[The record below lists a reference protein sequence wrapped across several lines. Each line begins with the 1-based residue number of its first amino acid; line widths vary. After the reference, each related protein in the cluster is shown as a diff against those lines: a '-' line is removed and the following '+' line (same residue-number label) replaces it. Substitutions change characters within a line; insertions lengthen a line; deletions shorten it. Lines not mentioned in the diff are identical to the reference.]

1 MINLV
6 IELAFGA
13 LFLGALFAFIRRP
26 RRLELDVLLVFGTVA
41 LLFAL
46 QAVRLL
52 GVTLPAFVQVL
63 GASALIAHAPLS
75 LRLAGDLAPVPR
87 LLRVGSWVVFLA
99 IAFGLTFA
107 TTVPAVFLVAIG
119 YFAVVDGIAAFV
131 MAGGARRRGGAA
143 QIRLWAAAVA
153 TGLIALTLLVLGG
166 SLAKGDIG
174 RVATVAA
181 EVGAL
186 GSVAAYLAAFL
197 PPRWLRGLWQSRS
210 ALKGTQRLLESAP
223 RAESGAWSTFADLA
237 VKLSGADGA
246 VVFVGREGGTGTR
259 VAAAGLVAT
268 EPSIIPEEAWTA
280 ALELPPSRRDDPLPN
295 LPEPFGGLAHD
306 GWAAA
311 ATVLPIPSSGDERAV
326 AVLLHRYQSLF
337 GDDEQALML
346 LLGSQAATLAER
358 AQALSKAAAL
368 SERLSHTVE
377 ALRSASKAKSDF
389 LASMSHELRTP
400 LNAILGFSDLMRSEP
415 AEGDRRSVPV
425 EWIEHVNTAGRH
437 LLDLIN
443 DVLDLSKVEAGRIE
457 LHPSK
462 LDLNLAVGEALAG
475 LRPLADRKH
484 LTVTSELSADGVV
497 ADPGRFRQ
505 MLYNLLSNAIKYT
518 PDGGSVTVTSTLV
531 GHEPSAEVHLA
542 VTDTG
547 VGIAPQD
554 ASRVFEEFTQVG
566 DLTTR
571 QEGTGLGLALTRRL
585 VEAHGGRLELISEL
599 GRGSTF
605 TIVLPAPHEQRAPAS
620 DAPLLAPTFTSS
632 LESDGVHQVLLIED
646 DAQAVDLITRYL
658 QPTGYRLVSAAN
670 GIDGIAA
677 ARRLRP
683 RAILLDVQLPDID
696 GWEVL
701 RRMKADPE
709 LRDIPVVVVTVV
721 DERELG
727 LALGASDYLLKPVER
742 EALVGALDRCLTT
755 SRGAAR
761 ILAIDDDPATLT
773 FLRAVLEP
781 DVATLL
787 TASSG
792 RAGLEMARAG
802 DLDLVIC
809 DLVMPEI
816 DGFEVIAQLKASPK
830 TSGTP
835 ILVLTGHELSELDK
849 ERLNGRVAGYCQKGP
864 NAGVALRHWLA
875 ETVVRDVPES
885 AFASSLDA

>member
-63 GASALIAHAPLS
+63 GASGLIAHAPLS

-311 ATVLPIPSSGDERAV
+311 TTVLPIPSSGDERAV

-484 LTVTSELSADGVV
+484 LTVTSELSGDGVV

-646 DAQAVDLITRYL
+646 DAQAVDLIIRYL

-885 AFASSLDA
+885 AFASSLDV